1 MRNYQKLFFDGF
13 LLTKRKAV
21 MSNSI
26 SYSKLVKK
34 GYKRQNL
41 KINCKSEKLLLI
53 TIVNNLSFQFLVNKL
68 CKKIA
73 LCSKIHCVKSVQI
86 LSFFWSVFSSIR
98 TECECWKIRTKKNS
112 VFRHISHS
120 TILQI
125 LGKTQTEVFPISGF
139 LINPF

>member
-34 GYKRQNL
+34 GYKCQNL

-98 TECECWKIRTKKNS
+98 TEYGEILRISPYLVGMRENKDQKKL
-112 VFRHISHS
+112 RIW
-120 TILQI
+120 TRL
-125 LGKTQTEVFPISGF
+125 TQWFMY
-139 LINPF
+139 

>member
-34 GYKRQNL
+34 GYKCQNL

-98 TECECWKIRTKKNS
+98 TEYGEILRISPYLVGMRENKDQKKL
-112 VFRHISHS
+112 RIW
-120 TILQI
+120 TRL
-125 LGKTQTEVFPISGF
+125 TQ
-139 LINPF
+139 